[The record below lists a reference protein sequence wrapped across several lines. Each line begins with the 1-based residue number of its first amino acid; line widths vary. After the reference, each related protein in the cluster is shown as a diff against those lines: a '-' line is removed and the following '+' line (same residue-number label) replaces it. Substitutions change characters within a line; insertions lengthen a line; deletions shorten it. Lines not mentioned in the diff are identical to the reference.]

1 MGADMKTNSLDDIN
15 IRPADYGCTM
25 LDVHGVAVL
34 LTPRQCEQLA
44 VRLLERAAGANA
56 PE

>member
-1 MGADMKTNSLDDIN
+1 MTHMKTNSLEDIN
-15 IRPADYGCTM
+15 IRPADHGCTM
-25 LDVHGVAVL
+25 LDVHGIAVL

-56 PE
+56 RE

>member
-1 MGADMKTNSLDDIN
+1 MRDDMTNSLEDIS
-15 IRPADYGCTM
+15 IRPADHGCT
-25 LDVHGVAVL
+25 LLAVHGIAVL